1 MWYNHFNEYLKWEVC
16 MYYLICL
23 CIFIMFNICNYYSIC
38 GTLDFVGTLK
48 EITRIVDYLKS
59 KFEMKYLRKQNFC
72 LGLQIEY
79 FSNKILIYYS
89 TYTKKV
95 LKHFHIGTFYPL
107 SSSMIVSSLEVKKDP
122 FHLKE
127 DNEKLL
133 GLEVSYYNVIGTL
146 MNLAN
151 YTRPDIA
158 FLVNLLARYS
168 STPTQI
174 HLNKVN
180 HVLR

>member
-1 MWYNHFNEYLKWEVC
+1 
-16 MYYLICL
+16 
-23 CIFIMFNICNYYSIC
+23 
-38 GTLDFVGTLK
+38 
-48 EITRIVDYLKS
+48 
-59 KFEMKYLRKQNFC
+59 
-72 LGLQIEY
+72 
-79 FSNKILIYYS
+79 
-89 TYTKKV
+89 
-95 LKHFHIGTFYPL
+95 
-107 SSSMIVSSLEVKKDP
+107 MIVSSLEVKKDP